1 MDLIVFFLF
10 VCFFFLEIA
19 PQVIAL
25 ITAAQE
31 TSPALVAQALDKVT
45 EFFFYRVLLN
55 FTFGVGFIG
64 FLSRPT
70 GFYRVFFGFTG
81 FLPGIYRFD
90 RVLLGFTEFL
100 LDLTGF

>member
-1 MDLIVFFLF
+1 MDLIVFFCLF
-10 VCFFFLEIA
+10 VFFLEIA